1 MLRIPNI
8 YHYAFEGYAHTFACA
23 FIILSLCLQGQQSH
37 AAVPVADDNN
47 SSDING
53 AGNVTLDVPSVLIR
67 KWYTSPDTKPFFND
81 RRNRLLQGWSV
92 AGYWSPQFSLS
103 PSKYSSFEAL
113 GAGAGVIKDFNK
125 SYALRLS
132 GSYLKSKIPASN
144 ADVERFMGSVDLLWN
159 FSNNWFGYDPA
170 RSLETLLVAGGS
182 FGAVKSDERSSE
194 MIWQGQLG
202 VQFRKTLSPHVSAF
216 VEPYYYV
223 SDPDYDYYQNGADF
237 DDGVGLKTGILVRVT
252 EPLRET
258 PWFGG
263 WYHSAWYENWY
274 VQNLLGINFAK
285 EKGLTDKN
293 DFSKYNLNL
302 NIGHWVAPSWGFQ
315 VGAVDRQLLF
325 KGNNNRRQTFGR
337 LEGVL
342 NIATFWDQVSV
353 KRIGLT
359 VSGGAELGYE
369 RKYSSKNTRSW
380 ERTDGFYKAVTGAA
394 QLKYFL
400 NSNTALVAE
409 GRYSSAGDGAS
420 VITPSFGL
428 EYYHN
433 RQPSY
438 SFWRKRAQ
446 AIHDDKVQQ
455 GLGGILFLNNWNMF
469 LEAAFSVDR
478 ASNVSRYKVQDFA
491 PAAELG
497 LGLRINDLHSV
508 RLKEHVIYHEAEP
521 NDYPQFQSE
530 TSLDYMFDLTNFWM
544 GLDQYRRFTL
554 RPFAGAVYSISK
566 FSSSPFSKEDP
577 LHSFGFDFGFQN
589 SFRLNANTELF
600 IEPRYLYALDDFN
613 QWNLTA
619 GIGYTIE
626 RRREM
631 RHLIQKGVP
640 DNPPHFYI
648 QTLGGFQIGTGET
661 FTRSNV
667 FSGLFNLTFGR
678 SFARNLAI
686 QTTLFQQ
693 NATPNDKKLVH
704 RLYGIRGEFV
714 TDLLGMLWTHSHE
727 QGWVWTLQGGG
738 ELTYN
743 TFVNYPYV
751 GVTGATQLRRRL
763 GRTPFWATIEGRIQ
777 AHFAKAGKIKGKAPI
792 WTGAAG
798 IHYELPSIKQWNKG
812 ANGTY
817 GTINM
822 YGSGSEHP
830 LDFFQNL
837 KNGNIQIAGTWFDAE
852 KMGVAV
858 AVGYDIDD
866 VNGIRIG
873 YDFAK
878 SSQTTSKGE
887 AINYNALSAD
897 YMLDLTNLLLKA
909 RAKVSEESDPAVPA
923 APAKLISRLSVRPFV
938 GFNIGM
944 HSFDLNKRHYD
955 KEAKAWK
962 STRMTDVNL
971 GLQTGLNVGYIITPH
986 IVLFVEQRMLLLS
999 NDPYLS
1005 PDDEHNFHALT
1016 YGGLKYSF

>member
-1 MLRIPNI
+1 
-8 YHYAFEGYAHTFACA
+8 
-23 FIILSLCLQGQQSH
+23 
-37 AAVPVADDNN
+37 
-47 SSDING
+47 
-53 AGNVTLDVPSVLIR
+53 
-67 KWYTSPDTKPFFND
+67 
-81 RRNRLLQGWSV
+81 
-92 AGYWSPQFSLS
+92 
-103 PSKYSSFEAL
+103 
-113 GAGAGVIKDFNK
+113 
-125 SYALRLS
+125 
-132 GSYLKSKIPASN
+132 
-144 ADVERFMGSVDLLWN
+144 
-159 FSNNWFGYDPA
+159 
-170 RSLETLLVAGGS
+170 
-182 FGAVKSDERSSE
+182 
-194 MIWQGQLG
+194 
-202 VQFRKTLSPHVSAF
+202 
-216 VEPYYYV
+216 
-223 SDPDYDYYQNGADF
+223 
-237 DDGVGLKTGILVRVT
+237 
-252 EPLRET
+252 
-258 PWFGG
+258 
-263 WYHSAWYENWY
+263 
-274 VQNLLGINFAK
+274 
-285 EKGLTDKN
+285 
-293 DFSKYNLNL
+293 
-302 NIGHWVAPSWGFQ
+302 
-315 VGAVDRQLLF
+315 
-325 KGNNNRRQTFGR
+325 
-337 LEGVL
+337 
-342 NIATFWDQVSV
+342 
-353 KRIGLT
+353 
-359 VSGGAELGYE
+359 
-369 RKYSSKNTRSW
+369 
-380 ERTDGFYKAVTGAA
+380 
-394 QLKYFL
+394 
-400 NSNTALVAE
+400 
-409 GRYSSAGDGAS
+409 
-420 VITPSFGL
+420 
-428 EYYHN
+428 
-433 RQPSY
+433 
-438 SFWRKRAQ
+438 
-446 AIHDDKVQQ
+446 
-455 GLGGILFLNNWNMF
+455 
-469 LEAAFSVDR
+469 
-478 ASNVSRYKVQDFA
+478 
-491 PAAELG
+491 
-497 LGLRINDLHSV
+497 
-508 RLKEHVIYHEAEP
+508 
-521 NDYPQFQSE
+521 
-530 TSLDYMFDLTNFWM
+530 MFDLTNFWM

-909 RAKVSEESDPAVPA
+909 RAKVSEESDSSVPA

-971 GLQTGLNVGYIITPH
+971 GLQTGLNVGYLITPH

>member
-1 MLRIPNI
+1 MLRIPNKH
-8 YHYAFEGYAHTFACA
+8 HYAFEGCVHAFACA
-23 FIILSLCLQGQQSH
+23 FIILSLCLQGLQSH
-37 AAVPVADDNN
+37 AAVPVTDDDK
-47 SSDING
+47 SPDING
-53 AGNVTLDVPSVLIR
+53 TNSVSLDVPSVLIR
-67 KWYTSPDTKPFFND
+67 KWYTSPDKKSFFND
-81 RRNRLLQGWSV
+81 RHHRLLQGWSV
-92 AGYWSPQFSLS
+92 VGYWAPQLSLS
-103 PSKYSSFEAL
+103 PGKYSSFEVL

-132 GSYLKSKIPASN
+132 GSYLKSGIPASN
-144 ADVERFMGSVDLLWN
+144 ADVERYLGSVDLLWN
-159 FSNNWFGYDPA
+159 FSNNWFGYNPA

-182 FGAVKSDERSSE
+182 FGAVKSDGRSSE

-202 VQFRKTLSPHVSAF
+202 FQFRKTLSPHVSAF
-216 VEPYYYV
+216 VEPFYYV

-237 DDGVGLKTGILVRVT
+237 DDGVGLKTGFLVRVT

-274 VQNLLGINFAK
+274 VQNLLGINIAK

-293 DFSKYNLNL
+293 DLSKYNLNL

-342 NIATFWDQVSV
+342 NVATLWDQVSV

-369 RKYSSKNTRSW
+369 RKYSSKNSRSW
-380 ERTDGFYKAVTGAA
+380 ERTDGFYSAVTGAA
-394 QLKYFL
+394 QLKYFI

-409 GRYSSAGDGAS
+409 GRYSSAGDGAN
-420 VITPSFGL
+420 VITPSMGL
-428 EYYHN
+428 EYYRNH
-433 RQPSY
+433 QSSY
-438 SFWRKRAQ
+438 SFWRKKAQ
-446 AIHDDKVQQ
+446 AVHYEKVQQ
-455 GLGGILFLNNWNMF
+455 GLGGILFLNNWNVF
-469 LEAAFSVDR
+469 LEAALSVDR
-478 ASNVSRYKVQDFA
+478 ASNVSRYQVQDFA
-491 PAAELG
+491 PGAEFG

-508 RLKEHVIYHEAEP
+508 RLKEHAIYHKAEL
-521 NDYPQFQSE
+521 DGYPRFHSE

-544 GLDQYRRFTL
+544 GLDQYRRFTM
-554 RPFAGAVYSISK
+554 RPFVGGVYSVSK
-566 FSSSPFSKEDP
+566 FSSSSSSKEEP

-600 IEPRYLYALDDFN
+600 VEPRYLYLLDDFN
-613 QWNLTA
+613 QWNLSA

-626 RRREM
+626 RRQQM
-631 RHLIQKGVP
+631 RHLIKKGVP
-640 DNPPHFYI
+640 DVPPHFYF
-648 QTLGGFQIGTGET
+648 QTMGGVQVATSRPNELFAL
-661 FTRSNV
+661 SNIL
-667 FSGLFNLTFGR
+667 SGLFNLSFGR
-678 SFARNLAI
+678 LFARNLAI

-693 NATPNDKKLVH
+693 NATQNYKDQVH

-714 TDLLGMLWTHSHE
+714 ADVLGMLWTHSHE

-738 ELTYN
+738 ELAYN
-743 TFVNYPYV
+743 TFIDYPYF
-751 GVTGATQLRRRL
+751 GITGATQLRRHL
-763 GRTPFWATIEGRIQ
+763 GKSPFWATIEGRLQ
-777 AHFAKAGKIKGKAPI
+777 AHFPRAPI
-792 WTGAAG
+792 WSGAAG
-798 IHYELPSIKQWNKG
+798 IHYELPSIKLWNKG

-830 LDFFQNL
+830 SDFFRNL

-852 KMGVAV
+852 KMGVGL
-858 AVGYDIDD
+858 AVGYDFDD
-866 VNGIRIG
+866 INGIRIG

-878 SSQTTSKGE
+878 SSQTTKQKE

-897 YMLDLTNLLLKA
+897 YILDLTNLLLKA
-909 RAKVSEESDPAVPA
+909 RSKVSEESDPTVA
-923 APAKLISRLSVRPFV
+923 AASSKFISRLSVRPFV
-938 GFNIGM
+938 GINIGM
-944 HSFDLNKRHYD
+944 HSFDFNKRYYD

-971 GLQTGLNVGYIITPH
+971 GLQTGLNVGYLITPH
-986 IVLFVEQRMLLLS
+986 IVLFLEKRMLLLS

-1005 PDDEHNFHALT
+1005 PKDKHNFHALS
-1016 YGGLKYSF
+1016 YAGLKYSF